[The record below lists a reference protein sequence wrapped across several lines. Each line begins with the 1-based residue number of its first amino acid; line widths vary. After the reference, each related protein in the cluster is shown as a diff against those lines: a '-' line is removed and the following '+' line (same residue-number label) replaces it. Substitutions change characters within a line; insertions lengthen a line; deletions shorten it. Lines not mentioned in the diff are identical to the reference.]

1 MPIVPPIEPSMRN
14 RRRSKRVQ
22 HKTQVTV
29 RFQDANK
36 NPISET
42 THTIVVNDH
51 GALILLAA
59 AVKTQQIIHLEN
71 LGLGEEVLCR
81 VASLGETLMG
91 KTQVAVEFITPKPG
105 FWGAVPKSKTLEL
118 NPSLKK

>member
-1 MPIVPPIEPSMRN
+1 MPIVPPSEIPLRN

-22 HKTQVTV
+22 HKTPVTV

-36 NPISET
+36 HPISET

-59 AVKTQQIIHLEN
+59 GVQTQQIIHLEN
-71 LGLGEEVLCR
+71 PGLGEEVLCR

-91 KTQVAVEFITPKPG
+91 KINAHM
-105 FWGAVPKSKTLEL
+105 KSRRSTKQTWQCRA
-118 NPSLKK
+118 SQRADS